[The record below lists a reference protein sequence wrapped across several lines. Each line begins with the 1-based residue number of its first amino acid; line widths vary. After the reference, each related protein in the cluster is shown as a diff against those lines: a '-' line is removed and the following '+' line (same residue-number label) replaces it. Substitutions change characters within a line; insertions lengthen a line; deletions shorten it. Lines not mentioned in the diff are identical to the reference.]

1 MDEPDEGF
9 PNVSSFLQR
18 SCAVAYSSF
27 SVPRQIFTGRIN
39 AESLL
44 TVIGGRN
51 GQGKTSILDAIAW
64 ALGGESYRPSNASR
78 DGSVLPPKLH
88 VELDNGIVV
97 DRGGK
102 NSSLTVTDPTGK
114 RAGQKLLDEFVEKL
128 ALDLPKFMG
137 QSSRDKAKTLLKIIG
152 MEDEIKRLDDKE
164 QQLYNRRHA
173 LGQIADQKKKYAQEM
188 QSFPGVPEAPVS
200 AGELIER
207 QQAILL
213 KNAENQRK
221 RQRLNEITFEKHRIS
236 DEIERLEAQMKDLA
250 ARIDERKKAFEQT
263 AQDEETARTDAAQLQ
278 DESTAE
284 LEQSI
289 AQVDEINRKVRAN
302 LDKEWAV
309 QEAEELASQ
318 YAGMSAEIEAVRD
331 ERVKLLQGADLPL
344 PELTVEQ
351 GELFYKGKAWDCMSS
366 SEQLRVSV
374 AIVRAINPKCQFVLI
389 DRTEAMDADT
399 LREFGE
405 WLEQEGLQAICTR
418 VATDGTCQIIIED
431 GTVVRTEDAPK
442 ASWTKG
448 VF

>member
-1 MDEPDEGF
+1 MKITSFELE
-9 PNVSSFLQR
+9 NVKR
-18 SCAVAYSSF
+18 VKAVAITPNPS
-27 SVPRQIFTGRIN
+27 G
-39 AESLL
+39 L

-374 AIVRAINPKCQFVLI
+374 AIVRAINPTCQFVLI